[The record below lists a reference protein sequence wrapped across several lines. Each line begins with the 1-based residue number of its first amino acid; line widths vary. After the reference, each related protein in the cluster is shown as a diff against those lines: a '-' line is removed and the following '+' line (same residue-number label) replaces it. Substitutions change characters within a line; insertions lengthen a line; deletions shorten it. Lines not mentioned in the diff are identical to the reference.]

1 MKKATGETQ
10 IAVAIIGFKD
20 IYAKYGPDMFGPVKD
35 YIEQRK
41 STEHNTNISGLFTA
55 LIDHIEGRG

>member
-10 IAVAIIGFKD
+10 IAVTIIGFKD
-20 IYAKYGPDMFGPVKD
+20 IYAKYGPDMIGPVKD

-41 STEHNTNISGLFTA
+41 STEHNTNISGLLTA
-55 LIDHIEGRG
+55 LIDHIEGRR